1 MVLWPPANITYVGM
15 EEIIREYNLFVEEAM
30 DLVVNDLNVDLA
42 QLDSKNEGIVDA
54 INFLY
59 AGESQYDGDL

>member
-1 MVLWPPANITYVGM
+1 M